1 MLTPQVTE
9 MQLPVDPIATDPF
22 RTDGEH
28 TSPAR
33 ACAMRELD
41 RRCVDGLEVVLLW
54 NQVDTDLTVVVHDAA
69 AESAFEFTVE
79 GHEAY
84 DAFQRPYAYAARPGA
99 KSR

>member
-9 MQLPVDPIATDPF
+9 MQLPVDPITTDPF
-22 RTDGEH
+22 RADGEH

-41 RRCVDGLEVVLLW
+41 RRCSDGVEVVLLW
-54 NQVDTDLTVVVHDAA
+54 NQVDTDLTV
-69 AESAFEFTVE
+69 E

-84 DAFQRPYAYAARPGA
+84 DAFRHPAAYAARLGA
-99 KSR
+99 ERR

>member
-9 MQLPVDPIATDPF
+9 MQLPVDPITTDPF
-22 RTDGEH
+22 RADGEH

-41 RRCVDGLEVVLLW
+41 RRCSDGVEVVLLW
-54 NQVDTDLTVVVHDAA
+54 NQVDTDLTVVGHDAA
-69 AESAFEFTVE
+69 TGSAFEFTVE

-84 DAFQRPYAYAARPGA
+84 DAFRHPAAYAARLGA
-99 KSR
+99 ERR

>member
-9 MQLPVDPIATDPF
+9 MQLPVDPATSDPF
-22 RTDGEH
+22 ASDSEH

-33 ACAMRELD
+33 ACAERELD
-41 RRCVDGLEVVLLW
+41 RRCSDGVEVVLLW

-69 AESAFEFTVE
+69 TGSAFEFTVE

-84 DAFQRPYAYAARPGA
+84 DAFQRPYVYAARPGA
-99 KSR
+99 RSR

>member
-9 MQLPVDPIATDPF
+9 MQLPLAPTTTDPF
-22 RTDGEH
+22 PDGEH

-41 RRCVDGLEVVLLW
+41 RRCGDGIEVVLLW
-54 NQVDTDLTVVVHDAA
+54 NQVDTDVTVVVHDAA
-69 AESAFEFTVE
+69 TGSAFEFTVE

-84 DAFQRPYAYAARPGA
+84 DAFRRPYAYAAGLGA
-99 KSR
+99 EAW